1 MKKTLFSIVIS
12 LLFCSCMPPSVS
24 RMIMKT
30 YPPKDA
36 TTVAVYFNKPEV
48 PSSSE
53 SLGVVSVFDGG
64 MSTNCD
70 SVSVVNIIKAEAGK
84 AGGNAAYVSEHVK
97 PSFWGST
104 CHQMTA
110 TLLRVYDFSG
120 QDTTATAVN
129 QSAIPDLRRIKPE
142 RKLPSMNADL
152 KLGYGYRT
160 AKASDDLDE
169 FQSYVLNKRKSGLSV
184 EASFQY
190 YFNDFS
196 GIGFMYSGFNS
207 WFSIPATYEI
217 NNNTLSGIM
226 TTRDRIDFF
235 GPKYIVRLPLSDKF
249 FVNMAVALGYVMYN
263 AKENFSTD
271 YYYTAKGVTVG
282 LYYGA
287 DMEYKFSK
295 HLAATLG
302 VGWMSASLS
311 DFEIDNNGQR
321 EFVDLMYEQG
331 VREGVGFCNFAL
343 GLRYH
348 F

>member
-1 MKKTLFSIVIS
+1 MKKTLFSIAIS

-30 YPPKDA
+30 YPPTDA

-110 TLLRVYDFSG
+110 TLLRINDFSG
-120 QDTTATAVN
+120 LDTTTTVSN
-129 QSAIPDLRRIKPE
+129 HAIPDLKRIKPD
-142 RKLPSMNADL
+142 RNLPSMNVDV
-152 KLGYGYRT
+152 KMGYGFRT
-160 AKASDDLDE
+160 AKISDEVDE
-169 FQSYVLNKRKSGLSV
+169 FQRYVLGKRKSGV
-184 EASFQY
+184 SFETSYHY
-190 YFNDFS
+190 YFNDWS
-196 GIGFMYSGFNS
+196 GIGLMYSGY
-207 WFSIPATYEI
+207 FSNVTIPASYQTDNETI
-217 NNNTLSGIM
+217 SGIL
-226 TTRDRIDFF
+226 TTRDRINFIA
-235 GPKYIVRLPLSDKF
+235 PKYIIRIIPADNF
-249 FVNMAVALGYVMYN
+249 FVNMSIAMGYVSYS

-271 YYYTAKGVTVG
+271 YYYNAKGGTFG
-282 LYYGA
+282 YYYGA
-287 DMEYKFSK
+287 EMEYKFSMN
-295 HLAATLG
+295 LAALFSIGTL
-302 VGWMSASLS
+302 SASLNEFS
-311 DFEIDNNGQR
+311 VDDNGNKQM
-321 EFVDLMYEQG
+321 VQLEQG
-331 VREGVGFCNFAL
+331 VREGIGVGNFSL
-343 GLRYH
+343 GMRYH

>member
-30 YPPKDA
+30 YPPTD
-36 TTVAVYFNKPEV
+36 
-48 PSSSE
+48 
-53 SLGVVSVFDGG
+53 
-64 MSTNCD
+64 
-70 SVSVVNIIKAEAGK
+70 
-84 AGGNAAYVSEHVK
+84 
-97 PSFWGST
+97 
-104 CHQMTA
+104 
-110 TLLRVYDFSG
+110 
-120 QDTTATAVN
+120 
-129 QSAIPDLRRIKPE
+129 
-142 RKLPSMNADL
+142 
-152 KLGYGYRT
+152 
-160 AKASDDLDE
+160 
-169 FQSYVLNKRKSGLSV
+169 
-184 EASFQY
+184 
-190 YFNDFS
+190 
-196 GIGFMYSGFNS
+196 
-207 WFSIPATYEI
+207 
-217 NNNTLSGIM
+217 
-226 TTRDRIDFF
+226 
-235 GPKYIVRLPLSDKF
+235 
-249 FVNMAVALGYVMYN
+249 
-263 AKENFSTD
+263 STD